1 MKRLC
6 FIILLSGFSAVHA
19 ADLGTWGDL
28 YPITE
33 PDLIGT
39 IGQRLHAMEES
50 GELAEKQEAF
60 KQRVIEN
67 SLRPK
72 PVSGLAIAQE
82 NTTRLFDPAFV
93 VDKDIADH
101 QGTVFARQGQ
111 RVNPLDS
118 VPFTQTLYFLDADD
132 KRQLA
137 WFRAQRPATL
147 GIKVILVNGDI
158 AQATQALSTR
168 IYFDQDGVL
177 SKKFALTAVPA
188 RVIAAP
194 DGHHLQIDTFDIT
207 PYAGEAQP

>member
-6 FIILLSGFSAVHA
+6 LVMVLRVSAAQAV
-19 ADLGTWGDL
+19 DLGTWGDL

-39 IGQRLHAMEES
+39 IEQRLHDMEES
-50 GELAEKQEAF
+50 GELAQKQNEF

-72 PVSGLAIAQE
+72 PVNGLAIAQK
-82 NTTRLFDPAFV
+82 NTTRLFAPSFV
-93 VDKDIADH
+93 VDRDIADH
-101 QGTVFARQGQ
+101 QGIVFARKGQ

-118 VPFTQTLYFLDADD
+118 IPFAQTLYFIDADD

-137 WFRAQRPATL
+137 WYLAQKPDTVMV
-147 GIKVILVNGDI
+147 KVVLVNGDI
-158 AQATQALSTR
+158 AQATKALGTR

-177 SKKFALTAVPA
+177 TKKFALTAVPA
-188 RVIAAP
+188 RVTAAP
-194 DGHHLQIDTFDIT
+194 DGHHLQIDTFVV
-207 PYAGEAQP
+207 EVRK